1 MHHSQFWNI
10 LSFIIQ
16 NANIANIL
24 YNFITCL
31 HYSVPL
37 QFHIA
42 RMSSKPFIQKHLLLA
57 YYSCLNKSWGRLKLC
72 LSISIISFV
81 DNVFLSIQYLPLHAR
96 QLLYIQYNEAKI
108 YGVIEQALQSSNLD
122 NYELVLGKQSQCNHL
137 LMIANDKLAKVGI
150 SNSLNINIIVFNL

>member
-10 LSFIIQ
+10 LTCIIQ

-31 HYSVPL
+31 HYSIPF

-42 RMSSKPFIQKHLLLA
+42 RMSNKPFVQKHLLLT
-57 YYSCLNKSWGRLKLC
+57 YYSCLNKSRGRLRLC
-72 LSISIISFV
+72 LNISIISFM
-81 DNVFLSIQYLPLHAR
+81 DNVLSCIQHLPLHVR
-96 QLLYIQYNEAKI
+96 RLLYIQYNKAKI
-108 YGVIEQALQSSNLD
+108 YGAVEQALQSSNMD
-122 NYELVLGKQSQCNHL
+122 NCDLVLGKQSQCNHL

-150 SNSLNINIIVFNL
+150 LQLFEH